1 MLSSSRCFKR
11 LLVAL
16 CITSVILQNLSASP
30 RKLHT
35 KQTNKDTLGSRK
47 DKVTVSHEY
56 RDHRYNKKINFD
68 APQLSKRDKE
78 YLSKL
83 EDALQ
88 SKEGKIL
95 FTNSWAVQL
104 NPAEVA
110 QADRIADKHGFE
122 NLGQIGNLEGFF
134 HFKHKKVKK
143 RSKRSTHEKT
153 HKLKKD
159 KNIVWAEQQ
168 HLLDRRRKDGIPNDP
183 KFKEQW
189 YLFNNGQ
196 STGPPGVDINVMPVW
211 KSGITGRGVVVSVLD
226 DGVDHNHPDLRDNYD
241 QKASY
246 DFNDMDADPKP
257 RDSDPDNCH
266 GTRCAGEIAAASNNS
281 ICGVGV
287 AYDANI
293 GGVRMLDGQATD
305 ILEGSSLSFQSNYID
320 IYSNCWGPKD
330 DGKTFGK
337 PGRLAQEALMRG
349 ALEGRNSKGNIY
361 VWATGN
367 GGLTDDDCNC
377 DGYTTSIYT
386 ISIGCISDHGLS
398 AYYTELCSSTLAVT
412 FNGGSHR
419 EKEENKMITT
429 DLHNKCTDEFKGTSS
444 SAPLAAGITALVLQA
459 NPNLTWRDVQHIIV
473 NTAQVTSPVDEGWMD
488 NGGGFHFN
496 HKFGF
501 GRLDAAK
508 MVEAAKNWKTVP
520 KQRICSGPSS
530 NSVQEIPAGGTLSIT
545 IDTIACEGTEKE
557 ITKLEHVTLTISFQ
571 HRRRGDVS
579 IDLFS
584 PMGTRNEMLSTRRYD
599 DSDKGLHDWTFMT
612 VHNWGENP
620 KGVWTLNVTDN
631 ILSLTSKGFN
641 LNGYLQHD
649 TSKQEPDVEDLEEE
663 VIDDEKKMKDLEER
677 KKLKNKNKQS
687 EDSALD
693 VPYPEGVRKRSKIHT
708 YQIKSDDL
716 DEDRNLLEED
726 DEINAL
732 LHDTEKK
739 TVVTGS
745 NDGELSLEST
755 EGYENSNGDINA
767 VEGEKL
773 FNSALGLWGKSTVG
787 ENKNLDQNNEVFGY
801 DRNFEEIKKGR
812 DKAASKRT
820 GLTYQDPRVQVQE
833 ETGSQRVQVSNG
845 FQEPFLPSL
854 SANGRVSSGQ
864 LLEWSLLFYGTGPEE
879 EDN

>member
-1 MLSSSRCFKR
+1 MFMVVLFGSHHARD
-11 LLVAL
+11 VANRK
-16 CITSVILQNLSASP
+16 VGARP
-30 RKLHT
+30 R
-35 KQTNKDTLGSRK
+35 Q
-47 DKVTVSHEY
+47 DKIHVSHEY
-56 RDHRYNKKINFD
+56 RDDRYQKKNGQLSANHNHLSSLKD
-68 APQLSKRDKE
+68 VPQLSATDRA
-78 YLSKL
+78 YLTKL

-88 SKEGKIL
+88 SKKGRIL

-104 NPAEVA
+104 NPVEVA
-110 QADRIADKHGFE
+110 QADKIAARHGFE
-122 NLGQIGNLEGFF
+122 NLGQIGTLEGFF
-134 HFKHKKVKK
+134 HFKHKKLKR
-143 RSKRSTHEKT
+143 RSKRSTPDKT
-153 HKLKKD
+153 KKLLKD
-159 KNIVWAEQQ
+159 DRVKWAEQQ
-168 HLLDRRRKDGIPNDP
+168 HLLDRRRKDGISIPTDP
-183 KFKEQW
+183 KFKDQW
-189 YLFNNGQ
+189 YLLNTGQ
-196 STGPPGVDINVMPVW
+196 STGPPGVDINVVPVW
-211 KSGITGRGVVVSVLD
+211 SQGYTGKGVVVSVLD

-266 GTRCAGEIAAASNNS
+266 GTRCAGEIAATANNS
-281 ICGVGV
+281 VCGVGV
-287 AYDANI
+287 AFEANI

-444 SAPLAAGITALVLQA
+444 SAPLAAGIIALVLQA
-459 NPNLTWRDVQHIIV
+459 NPNLSWRDVQHLIV
-473 NTAQVTSPVDEGWMD
+473 NTAQVTSPVDEGWVD
-488 NGGGFHFN
+488 NGAGFHFN

-501 GRLDAAK
+501 GRLDAGK
-508 MVEAAKNWKTVP
+508 MVDAAKRWKNVP
-520 KQRICSGPSS
+520 KQRICAGPSS

-545 IDTIACEGTEKE
+545 IDTIACEATEKE

-663 VIDDEKKMKDLEER
+663 VIDDEKKMKDLEEK
-677 KKLKNKNKQS
+677 KKLKSKAAQ
-687 EDSALD
+687 EGASALD
-693 VPYPEGVRKRSKIHT
+693 VPYPQGIKRSKINT
-708 YQIKSDDL
+708 YQIKQDEL
-716 DEDRNLLEED
+716 DEDRNLLQT
-726 DEINAL
+726 DEAIDIL

-739 TVVTGS
+739 TVVTDN
-745 NDGELSLEST
+745 NDNELALEST
-755 EGYENSNGDINA
+755 EAYDDNSSPETTSI
-767 VEGEKL
+767 EGQRL
-773 FNSALGLWGKSTVG
+773 FELADGIWGKSKV
-787 ENKNLDQNNEVFGY
+787 EVSDSPDDSNQVYGY
-801 DRNFEEIKKGR
+801 DRNFNAIKQTHEKE
-812 DKAASKRT
+812 ATKRM
-820 GLTYQDPRVQVQE
+820 GLSFQDPRVQVQE
-833 ETGSQRVQVSNG
+833 EVTGSQRVQVSNG

-854 SANGRVSSGQ
+854 SSSGRVSSGQ
-864 LLEWSLLFYGTGPEE
+864 LLEWSIEFFGTGPEE
-879 EDN
+879 EEDS

>member
-1 MLSSSRCFKR
+1 MRCNQTWKMLILFILACM
-11 LLVAL
+11 LLDSG
-16 CITSVILQNLSASP
+16 I
-30 RKLHT
+30 
-35 KQTNKDTLGSRK
+35 TLGGIHGK
-47 DKVTVSHEY
+47 KGITVK
-56 RDHRYNKKINFD
+56 RYYHKHKHKSNAKPKETIYKI
-68 APQLSKRDKE
+68 PQLKKRDKE
-78 YLSKL
+78 YLGKL

-88 SKEGKIL
+88 NKKGRMMY
-95 FTNSWAVQL
+95 TNSWAVQL

-110 QADRIADKHGFE
+110 QADRIAIKHGFE
-122 NLGQIGNLEGFF
+122 NLGQIGTLEGFF
-134 HFKHKKVKK
+134 HFKRNSSNVRQARSVQEHKSKK
-143 RSKRSTHEKT
+143 R
-153 HKLKKD
+153 KLMEE
-159 KNIVWAEQQ
+159 NAILWAEQQ
-168 HLLDRRRKDGIPNDP
+168 HLIDRRRKDGVPSDP
-183 KFKEQW
+183 KFPEQW
-189 YLFNNGQ
+189 YLLNTGQ
-196 STGPPGVDINVMPVW
+196 STGPPGVDINVLPVW
-211 KSGITGRGVVVSVLD
+211 KQGITGRGVVVSVLD

-266 GTRCAGEIAAASNNS
+266 GTRCAGEIAAAANNS
-281 ICGVGV
+281 ICGTGV

-320 IYSNCWGPKD
+320 VYSNCWGPKD

-349 ALEGRNSKGNIY
+349 ALEGRNGKGNIF

-444 SAPLAAGITALVLQA
+444 SAPLAAGIISLALQA
-459 NPNLTWRDVQHIIV
+459 NPNLSWRDVQHLIV

-508 MVEAAKNWKTVP
+508 MVEAAKTWKTVP
-520 KQRICSGPSS
+520 KQKICSGPSS

-545 IDTIACEGTEKE
+545 IDTIACEGSEKE

-620 KGVWTLNVTDN
+620 KGVWTLNITDN

-663 VIDDEKKMKDLEER
+663 VIDDEKKMKDLET
-677 KKLKNKNKQS
+677 KKNKNKS
-687 EDSALD
+687 KRPSTLD
-693 VPYPEGVRKRSKIHT
+693 VPYPEGIKKRSRTHT
-708 YQIKSDDL
+708 YDINRDDL
-716 DEDRNLLEED
+716 DEDRSLLQD
-726 DEINAL
+726 DMEINQW
-732 LHDTEKK
+732 LHNTEKK
-739 TVVTGS
+739 TIVTGIGGHELDLQS
-745 NDGELSLEST
+745 EEKYDNANPILTPSQGEEFLSL
-755 EGYENSNGDINA
+755 NP
-767 VEGEKL
+767 
-773 FNSALGLWGKSTVG
+773 GLLGKSMLRDPL
-787 ENKNLDQNNEVFGY
+787 NIDDQVYGY
-801 DRNFEEIKKGR
+801 DRNLENIKAIQGS
-812 DKAASKRT
+812 SKRT
-820 GLTYQDPRVQVQE
+820 GLSYQDQRVQVQE

-854 SANGRVSSGQ
+854 SSAGRVSSGE
-864 LLEWSLLFYGTGPEE
+864 LLEWSLLFYGTGPDDD
-879 EDN
+879 DN

>member
-1 MLSSSRCFKR
+1 LLLDLQASSAAKHSHKKLSKKTINSK
-11 LLVAL
+11 
-16 CITSVILQNLSASP
+16 
-30 RKLHT
+30 HT
-35 KQTNKDTLGSRK
+35 HTGIH
-47 DKVTVSHEY
+47 VSHEDIDPRQRARQLQKY
-56 RDHRYNKKINFD
+56 KNQVEKEKYNMNNV
-68 APQLSKRDKE
+68 PQLSTKE
-78 YLSKL
+78 KTYLNKL
-83 EDALQ
+83 EDALT
-88 SKEGKIL
+88 SKSGKIL

-110 QADRIADKHGFE
+110 QADRIAEGHGFE

-134 HFKHKKVKK
+134 HFKHKQLAK
-143 RSKRSTHEKT
+143 RQKRAIKEKT
-153 HKLKKD
+153 RKLMKEKA
-159 KNIVWAEQQ
+159 IVWAEQQ
-168 HLLDRRRKDGIPNDP
+168 HLLDRRRKDGIPTDP

-189 YLFNNGQ
+189 YLYNSGQ
-196 STGPPGVDINVMPVW
+196 STGPPGVDLNVMPVYEQ
-211 KSGITGRGVVVSVLD
+211 GITGKGVVVSVLD

-266 GTRCAGEIAAASNNS
+266 GTRCAGEIAAAANNS

-287 AYDANI
+287 SYEANI

-349 ALEGRNSKGNIY
+349 ALEGRNNKGNIY

-444 SAPLAAGITALVLQA
+444 SAPLAAGVIALVLQA
-459 NPNLTWRDVQHIIV
+459 NPNVSWRDVQHLIV
-473 NTAQVTSPVDEGWMD
+473 NTAQVTSPVDEGWVD
-488 NGGGFHFN
+488 NGAGFHFN

-501 GRLDAAK
+501 GRLDAGK
-508 MVEAAKNWKTVP
+508 MVEAAKNWKNVP
-520 KQRICSGPSS
+520 KQRICAGPSS

-545 IDTIACEGTEKE
+545 IDTIACEATEKE

-663 VIDDEKKMKDLEER
+663 VIDDEKKMKDLEE
-677 KKLKNKNKQS
+677 KKKGKTKS
-687 EDSALD
+687 ISALD
-693 VPYPEGVRKRSKIHT
+693 VPYPEGVKRSKIST
-708 YQIKSDDL
+708 YEVKEDEL
-716 DEDRNLLEED
+716 DEDRNLIET
-726 DEINAL
+726 DEAIDSL

-739 TVVTGS
+739 TVVTGD
-745 NDGELSLEST
+745 NDGELALEST
-755 EGYENSNGDINA
+755 EEYSNGNVNPSTA
-767 VEGEKL
+767 TLEGQRMFEL
-773 FNSALGLWGKSTVG
+773 ADGIWGKSRV
-787 ENKNLDQNNEVFGY
+787 
-801 DRNFEEIKKGR
+801 
-812 DKAASKRT
+812 DKAAAQENNNDVFGHDRNLNSILKGHDKEATKRM
-820 GLTYQDPRVQVQE
+820 GLSYQDPRVQVQE
-833 ETGSQRVQVSNG
+833 DVTGSQRVQVSNG

-854 SANGRVSSGQ
+854 SSSGRVSSGQ
-864 LLEWSLLFYGTGPEE
+864 LLEWSLVFYGTGPEE

>member
-1 MLSSSRCFKR
+1 MFNR
-11 LLVAL
+11 LTFLL
-16 CITSVILQNLSASP
+16 CILLLILDITIANNKHHKSKKKVHREDVI
-30 RKLHT
+30 K
-35 KQTNKDTLGSRK
+35 
-47 DKVTVSHEY
+47 VSHEY
-56 RDHRYNKKINFD
+56 KDGRFTKTPNFN
-68 APQLSKRDKE
+68 ARQLTKNDKV
-78 YLSKL
+78 YLGKL

-88 SKEGKIL
+88 SKEGKL
-95 FTNSWAVQL
+95 LYTNSWAVQL

-110 QADRIADKHGFE
+110 QADRIANNHGFE

-134 HFKHKKVKK
+134 HFKHKKTKSRVKRALHQTTK
-143 RSKRSTHEKT
+143 
-153 HKLKKD
+153 KLLEE
-159 KNIVWAEQQ
+159 NHVLWAEQQ
-168 HLLDRRRKDGIPNDP
+168 HLLDRRRKDGIPTDP

-189 YLFNNGQ
+189 YLLNNGQ
-196 STGPPGVDINVMPVW
+196 STGPSGVDINVRPVW
-211 KSGITGRGVVVSVLD
+211 EQGITGRGVVVSVLD

-266 GTRCAGEIAAASNNS
+266 GTRCAGEIAAAANNS
-281 ICGVGV
+281 NCGVGV

-349 ALEGRNSKGNIY
+349 ALEGRNGKGNIY

-377 DGYTTSIYT
+377 DGYTTSIFT

-429 DLHNKCTDEFKGTSS
+429 DLHGKCTDEFKGTSS
-444 SAPLAAGITALVLQA
+444 SAPLAAGIIALVLQA
-459 NPNLTWRDVQHIIV
+459 NPNLSWRDVQHLIV

-501 GRLDAAK
+501 GRLDAGK
-508 MVEAAKNWKTVP
+508 MVEAAKHWRNVP
-520 KQRICSGPSS
+520 KQRRCNGPSS

-545 IDTIACEGTEKE
+545 IDTISCEGTEKE
-557 ITKLEHVTLTISFQ
+557 ITKLEHVTLTVSFQ

-612 VHNWGENP
+612 VHNWGESP
-620 KGVWTLNVTDN
+620 KGIWTLNVTDN
-631 ILSLTSKGFN
+631 ILALTSKGFN

-663 VIDDEKKMKDLEER
+663 VIDDEKKMRDLEE
-677 KKLKNKNKQS
+677 KKKKKKEAES
-687 EDSALD
+687 SSILD
-693 VPYPEGVRKRSKIHT
+693 VPYPDGVRKRNKIRT
-708 YQIKSDDL
+708 YSIKTDEL
-716 DEDRNLLEED
+716 DEDRNILQKD
-726 DEINAL
+726 AEILSL
-732 LHDTEKK
+732 LHNSAKK
-739 TVVTGS
+739 TVVTDN
-745 NDGELSLEST
+745 NDLGLQST
-755 EGYENSNGDINA
+755 ESYGESNGDVSA
-767 VEGEKL
+767 VEGEKIFQNADDL
-773 FNSALGLWGKSTVG
+773 FGKSSITKDDG
-787 ENKNLDQNNEVFGY
+787 ENDQVYGY
-801 DRNFEEIKKGR
+801 DRNFAQIQKMH
-812 DKAASKRT
+812 DKEASKRT
-820 GLTYQDPRVQVQE
+820 GLSYQDPRVQVQE

-854 SANGRVSSGQ
+854 NANGRVSSGQ
-864 LLEWSLLFYGTGPEE
+864 LLEWSLCFYGTGPEE
-879 EDN
+879 ENN

>member
-1 MLSSSRCFKR
+1 MRQSKVKLIYIV
-11 LLVAL
+11 LVV
-16 CITSVILQNLSASP
+16 TSIQGVFTSP
-30 RKLHT
+30 AHRKNAKT
-35 KQTNKDTLGSRK
+35 VKDGTIR
-47 DKVTVSHEY
+47 VSHED
-56 RDHRYNKKINFD
+56 RDNRYSKKINFN
-68 APQLSKRDKE
+68 ARQLSKRDKE
-78 YLSKL
+78 YLAKL
-83 EDALQ
+83 EDSLQ

-104 NPAEVA
+104 DPAEVA
-110 QADRIADKHGFE
+110 QADRIAEKHGFE

-134 HFKHKKVKK
+134 HFKHKKAK
-143 RSKRSTHEKT
+143 RISKRSLHGHSRKLVEEK
-153 HKLKKD
+153 KVL
-159 KNIVWAEQQ
+159 WAEQQ
-168 HLLDRRRKDGIPNDP
+168 HLLDRRRKDGMPSDP
-183 KFKEQW
+183 KFLEQW
-189 YLFNNGQ
+189 YLNNRGQ
-196 STGPPGVDINVMPVW
+196 STGPPGVDLNVLPVW
-211 KSGITGRGVVVSVLD
+211 KQGITGRGVVVSVLD

-246 DFNDMDADPKP
+246 DFNDMDSDPKP

-266 GTRCAGEIAAASNNS
+266 GTRCAGEIAAAANNS

-349 ALEGRNSKGNIY
+349 ALEGRNARGNIY

-444 SAPLAAGITALVLQA
+444 SAPLAAGVIALTLQA
-459 NPNLTWRDVQHIIV
+459 NPNLTWRDVQHLIV

-545 IDTIACEGTEKE
+545 IDTISCEGSEKE

-677 KKLKNKNKQS
+677 KKKKNKQK
-687 EDSALD
+687 DTTGGNSALD
-693 VPYPEGVRKRSKIHT
+693 VPYPDGVRKRSKIHT
-708 YQIKSDDL
+708 YQIKTDDL
-716 DEDRNLLEED
+716 DEDKNLLD
-726 DEINAL
+726 TDEQINEM
-732 LHDTEKK
+732 LHDSEKK

-745 NDGELSLEST
+745 NDGELSIEST
-755 EGYENSNGDINA
+755 EGYGNNNGDISA
-767 VEGEKL
+767 VEGERI
-773 FNSALGLWGKSTVG
+773 FDSAENIFGKSAVSEG
-787 ENKNLDQNNEVFGY
+787 QDIDQNNQVYGY
-801 DRNFEEIKKGR
+801 DRNFEEIKKNR
-812 DKAASKRT
+812 DKSATKRT
-820 GLTYQDPRVQVQE
+820 GLSYQDPRVQVQE

-845 FQEPFLPSL
+845 FQEPFLPAL
-854 SANGRVSSGQ
+854 SSNGRVSSGQ
-864 LLEWSLLFYGTGPEE
+864 LLEWSLVFYGTGPEE